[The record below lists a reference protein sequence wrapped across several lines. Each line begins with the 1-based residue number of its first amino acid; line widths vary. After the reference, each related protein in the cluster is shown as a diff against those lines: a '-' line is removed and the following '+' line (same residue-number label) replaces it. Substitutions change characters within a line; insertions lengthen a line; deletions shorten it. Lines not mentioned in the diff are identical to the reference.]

1 MRRKEG
7 WIWGRQQQMF
17 VKLSKMTSLGSL
29 VAKSMALK
37 SGFLDQVSSFLKGN
51 HSISLIRLFLGLE
64 KTIHVKYQTLLSL
77 LVILLLSHCP
87 KKIAFLFEV
96 NCLLLS

>member
-1 MRRKEG
+1 
-7 WIWGRQQQMF
+7 MF
-17 VKLSKMTSLGSL
+17 VKFSKMASLGSL
-29 VAKSMALK
+29 AAKSMALK
-37 SGFLDQVSSFLKGN
+37 SGFLDQVSSFPKGN

-87 KKIAFLFEV
+87 KNVSFLFEV
-96 NCLLLS
+96 NRLPLS